1 VISRAVVSAVTL
13 ALVTACAG
21 GPPAKPVTQATAGI
35 SSDAIDQWRTWRA
48 VGRLAVKTG
57 TGGFNAHFEWR
68 QLDQDTDL
76 TVEGPFGAGHARI
89 TAHADH
95 IRIAAGNVPPMEF
108 DPPYAGL
115 DEALTQQLGFT
126 VPLHAVSYW
135 LRGVPDPE
143 LPSGAEEGGFAQAG
157 WRVESDRP
165 GSPSPGIN
173 ALPRRVTLTQANS
186 RLRIV
191 IDDWVRELP

>member
-1 VISRAVVSAVTL
+1 MELGAA
-13 ALVTACAG
+13 
-21 GPPAKPVTQATAGI
+21 
-35 SSDAIDQWRTWRA
+35 DQWRTWRA
-48 VGRLAVKTG
+48 VGRLGVKTG

-68 QLDQDTDL
+68 QSDQDTDL

-108 DPPYAGL
+108 DPPYTGL
-115 DEALTQQLGFT
+115 DDALTEHLGFT
-126 VPLHAVSYW
+126 VPLHSVSYW
-135 LRGVPDPE
+135 LRGVPDPQ
-143 LPSGAEEGGFAQAG
+143 LPSDGTESGFVQAG
-157 WRVESDRP
+157 WRVEPDLSGSAVP
-165 GSPSPGIN
+165 GTG
-173 ALPRRVTLTQANS
+173 ALPRRVTLTQATS